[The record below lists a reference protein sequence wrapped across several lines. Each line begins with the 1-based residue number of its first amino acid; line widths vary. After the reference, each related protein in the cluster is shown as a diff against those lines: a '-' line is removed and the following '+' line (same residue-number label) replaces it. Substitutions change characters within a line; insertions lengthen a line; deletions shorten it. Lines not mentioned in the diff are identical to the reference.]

1 MVSMTFYFGL
11 LYRSTKAAKEKL
23 CPYVLLPKKESVYHQ
38 NSLQNPI
45 SVEIQLESRKCPV
58 GKFLFPN
65 WKIIFSQ
72 LENHFFPVGLFLGV
86 N

>member
-23 CPYVLLPKKESVYHQ
+23 CPYVLLSKK
-38 NSLQNPI
+38 NPCTI
-45 SVEIQLESRKCPV
+45 KILYKTLFPYKSSWKAGNAQLENFYFST
-58 GKFLFPN
+58 GKLFFLS

-72 LENHFFPVGLFLGV
+72 
-86 N
+86 